1 MDTPTLPAGLY
12 AIRQLKGLAVER
24 IALVGGNS
32 FMRLFA
38 RIVLTLG
45 RFGSFAFFESESEA
59 IVWTGEASN

>member
-1 MDTPTLPAGLY
+1 MY

-45 RFGSFAFFESESEA
+45 RFGRFAFFKSEPEA
-59 IVWTGEASN
+59 IAWAGEVSN